1 VATRGM
7 LAPMDLEE
15 LRGFLAIVETGSFLG
30 AATNLG
36 VPRGTLR
43 RRIDTLEARA
53 GVPLLERSARGVT
66 VTDAGAKLVERG
78 RRLLEEGA
86 ALLAAVREVGREP
99 SKPLRIHLPVGLP
112 PSVLIA
118 VVQVQRV
125 FMPEVGVTLL
135 MREDPLADSQLRDDV
150 DIVVH
155 FGDRPSNRLGVQRE
169 LLRMPLRVLAS
180 PDYLARRGTPTSVAE
195 LGAHALAAWLGPEHD
210 VLAWPLR
217 DGGRVTVKPMLVS
230 NDPYGLRQH
239 VRAGVG
245 LALLPDA
252 DLDPLG
258 LPVDE
263 LVVVLDELVGSSVAL
278 NLTMPAALADSP
290 KVLKMVEFI
299 GEFCSPS
306 ARVRA

>member
-1 VATRGM
+1 M

-53 GVPLLERSARGVT
+53 GVPLLERNARGVT

-125 FMPEVGVTLL
+125 FMPEVGVTLI

-155 FGDRPSNRLGVQRE
+155 FGDRPSNRAGVQRE

-180 PDYLARRGTPTSVAE
+180 PSYLARRGTPTSVTE

-217 DGGRVTVKPMLVS
+217 DGGRVTVKPILVS

-245 LALLPDA
+245 LGLLPDA

>member
-1 VATRGM
+1 M

-53 GVPLLERSARGVT
+53 GVPLLERNARGVT

-125 FMPEVGVTLL
+125 FMPEVGVTLI

-180 PDYLARRGTPTSVAE
+180 PSYLARRGTPTSVAE
-195 LGAHALAAWLGPEHD
+195 LGTHALAAWLGPEHD

-217 DGGRVTVKPMLVS
+217 DGGRVPVKPMLVS

-299 GEFCSPS
+299 GEFCSPK
-306 ARVRA
+306 A

>member
-1 VATRGM
+1 M

-53 GVPLLERSARGVT
+53 GVPLLERNARGVT

-155 FGDRPSNRLGVQRE
+155 FGERPTNRLGVQRE

-180 PDYLARRGTPTSVAE
+180 PSYLARRGTPTSVAE

-217 DGGRVTVKPMLVS
+217 DGGRVPVKPMLVS

-245 LALLPDA
+245 LGLLPDA

-299 GEFCSPS
+299 GEFCSP
-306 ARVRA
+306 RA